1 MSRIVQRQRL
11 RMIGLVALLGA
22 SLSAA
27 GCTSQ
32 IADLAEPAAAPARP
46 AAAPVWPAVNDMP
59 VARATQPMSV
69 AERQRISDELSAAR
83 EHHETD
89 RMEEIAGTDSTGAV
103 KTTGPAAKSQS
114 TTR

>member
-22 SLSAA
+22 TLAAA

-46 AAAPVWPAVNDMP
+46 AAAPAWPAVNEMP
-59 VARATQPMSV
+59 ASRDTQPMSA
-69 AERQRISDELSAAR
+69 AERQRITDELSAAR
-83 EHHETD
+83 EHHEAD

-103 KTTGPAAKSQS
+103 KTAGPAAKSQS
-114 TTR
+114 TAR